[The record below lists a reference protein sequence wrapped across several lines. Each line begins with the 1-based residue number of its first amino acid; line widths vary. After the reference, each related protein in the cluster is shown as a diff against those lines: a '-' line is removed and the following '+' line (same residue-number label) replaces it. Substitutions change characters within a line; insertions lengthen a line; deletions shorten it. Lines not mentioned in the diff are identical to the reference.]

1 MALTN
6 HDVRIIMGMIARGD
20 KQHDIA
26 AWFGENQAR
35 IVEAEKGSHGHQTAA
50 PAGDLPPKGA
60 PGPKGRSLQIKVK
73 QAIAKLESSEN
84 DDALKILQDAMNKYW
99 SNDG

>member
-6 HDVRIIMGMIARGD
+6 RDVQIIMGMIARGD

-35 IVEAEKGSHGHQTAA
+35 IVEAEQGSHGQQPAA
-50 PAGDLPPKGA
+50 PQSELPPKGA
-60 PGPKGRSLQIKVK
+60 PGPKGRKMRAFAGK
-73 QAIAKLESSEN
+73 
-84 DDALKILQDAMNKYW
+84 ALKLLQDGKVDEALTTLEQGIEKYDAPE
-99 SNDG
+99 S